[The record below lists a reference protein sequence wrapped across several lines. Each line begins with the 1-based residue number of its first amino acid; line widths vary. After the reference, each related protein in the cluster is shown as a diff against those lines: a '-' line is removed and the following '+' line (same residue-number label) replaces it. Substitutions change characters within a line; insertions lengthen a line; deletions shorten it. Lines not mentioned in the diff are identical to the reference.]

1 MHISEYASCIIFVII
16 TLPWML
22 TLGIWRLTCHFRK
35 SCKWTR
41 CPYRNS
47 YHNSPTM
54 KGYEEKGCPKCPP
67 TQEEIEADEK
77 RFADLIAFVDR
88 HGVDIESDPL
98 ESQKKRNKK
107 GRK

>member
-1 MHISEYASCIIFVII
+1 
-16 TLPWML
+16 
-22 TLGIWRLTCHFRK
+22 
-35 SCKWTR
+35 
-41 CPYRNS
+41 
-47 YHNSPTM
+47 M

-88 HGVDIESDPL
+88 HGVDIESEPL